1 MFKPFD
7 FQPGWAT
14 PMVVR
19 HEPSF
24 FATFF
29 RLAGERNASASR
41 FFLAPPGSALPNG
54 RKRAPP
60 FDVDQTRPHPR

>member
-14 PMVVR
+14 PLAVR

-29 RLAGERNASASR
+29 RLAGERTRCNARKQGRCPGLDHCHDCSWSR
-41 FFLAPPGSALPNG
+41 Q
-54 RKRAPP
+54 RAG
-60 FDVDQTRPHPR
+60 D

>member
-14 PMVVR
+14 PMAVR

-29 RLAGERNASASR
+29 RLAGERTRCNARKQGKCPGLDHCHDCSWSR
-41 FFLAPPGSALPNG
+41 QRSG
-54 RKRAPP
+54 
-60 FDVDQTRPHPR
+60 D

>member
-14 PMVVR
+14 PVVVR

-29 RLAGERNASASR
+29 RLAGERTRCNARKHGKCPGLDHCHDCSWSR
-41 FFLAPPGSALPNG
+41 QRSG
-54 RKRAPP
+54 
-60 FDVDQTRPHPR
+60 D

>member
-14 PMVVR
+14 PMAVR

-29 RLAGERNASASR
+29 KLAGERSRCNARKQGKCPGLDHCHDCSWSR
-41 FFLAPPGSALPNG
+41 QRSG
-54 RKRAPP
+54 
-60 FDVDQTRPHPR
+60 H

>member
-14 PMVVR
+14 PMAVR

-24 FATFF
+24 FATSF
-29 RLAGERNASASR
+29 RLAGERTRCNARKQGKCPGLDHCHDCSWSR
-41 FFLAPPGSALPNG
+41 QRSG
-54 RKRAPP
+54 
-60 FDVDQTRPHPR
+60 D